1 MILYLVST
9 QILQAFLIPP
19 ISPDQ
24 LLQAFDPKLLGDG
37 RWCLLTAQK
46 FDEKRKLIHIM
57 DLGLLERDQ
66 KFKNFNHE
74 FSTHKFIKP
83 N

>member
-1 MILYLVST
+1 
-9 QILQAFLIPP
+9 
-19 ISPDQ
+19 
-24 LLQAFDPKLLGDG
+24 
-37 RWCLLTAQK
+37 LLTAQK

-57 DLGLLERDQ
+57 DLVLLERDQ